1 MMEINDFRTLCST
14 PERRQ
19 HTNLAELRDTF
30 VAIQRHTKDV
40 NAQFSHPGSL
50 LALLL
55 YSIMLLEATTIVQL
69 KIGGFLH
76 DREAISWMLL
86 STMFFSLFIF
96 GLCFRYAAQIPEK
109 IDRALLELN
118 ILQEIGFNEESPQR
132 MAAFVAHLRFA
143 SDRTGIYILSGK
155 VTFRRQI
162 LMCYIVFFI
171 CLELAQFTFDES

>member
-1 MMEINDFRTLCST
+1 MHNFRIQDRYLPFTL
-14 PERRQ
+14 Q
-19 HTNLAELRDTF
+19 HSA
-30 VAIQRHTKDV
+30 
-40 NAQFSHPGSL
+40 
-50 LALLL
+50 
-55 YSIMLLEATTIVQL
+55 MEATAIVQL

-76 DREAISWMLL
+76 DREAISWMLF

-96 GLCFRYAAQIPEK
+96 GLCFRIT
-109 IDRALLELN
+109 LLELS

-143 SDRTGIYILSGK
+143 SDRTGIDIMSGK
-155 VTFRRQI
+155 VTFRRQV